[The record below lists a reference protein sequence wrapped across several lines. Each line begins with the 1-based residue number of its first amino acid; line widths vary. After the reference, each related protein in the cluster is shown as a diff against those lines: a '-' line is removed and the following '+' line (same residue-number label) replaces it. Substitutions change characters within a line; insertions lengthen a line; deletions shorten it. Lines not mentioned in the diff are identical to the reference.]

1 MKNSILLNRVPRR
14 KAGLTLV
21 EIIVVL
27 IILASLMAF
36 FGSRLFGAG
45 DRAKADLNN
54 LKLQEIK
61 QAIEQFQLR
70 YSSLPRS
77 LDSLTQCT
85 DETGAG
91 CIPMLKPESLK
102 DIWGFQF
109 VYALENSGR
118 SYKLTSLGKDGR
130 DGGAG
135 VDYDQSIVGP

>member
-1 MKNSILLNRVPRR
+1 MKNIILLRNLPKN

-70 YSSLPRS
+70 YSGLPRG

-85 DETGAG
+85 DETGPG
-91 CIPMLKPESLK
+91 CIPMLKNDSLK
-102 DIWGFQF
+102 DIWGNPF
-109 VYALENSGR
+109 VYTLENSGR
-118 SYKLTSLGKDGR
+118 SYRLMSLGKDGR
-130 DGGAG
+130 EGGAG
-135 VDYDQSIVGP
+135 VDFDQSLVGP